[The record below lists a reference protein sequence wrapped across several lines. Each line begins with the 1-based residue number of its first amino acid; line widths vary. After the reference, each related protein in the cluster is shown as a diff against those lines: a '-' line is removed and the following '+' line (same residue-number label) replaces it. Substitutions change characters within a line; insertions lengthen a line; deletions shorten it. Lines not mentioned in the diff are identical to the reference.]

1 MMKGPQD
8 ASLDWYGCSLLRTRS
23 ASQVKVRVTTP
34 EFIQLATCSMPTA
47 REGPYLV
54 SRSPTQIPR
63 LGMESSMLKGCVE
76 AVLAQGFRGIF
87 GSPAFG
93 FFEQTLD
100 FLRDLPDIEE
110 IWFWDVKLR
119 NVDAI
124 YALRSLRF
132 FGIHPGRPAI
142 NFERIP
148 SLRHITWNYKPGDTG
163 VRELE
168 LLDSLHVWHYLPKSK
183 SFSDL
188 SLPSKLTELH
198 INWANP
204 RTLEGIRGVPG
215 LRRLEIHRCRNLE
228 SLALVPMLFPQLEH
242 LVVLTCGR
250 IAAGEGERIAAQLP
264 SLKHAFVQ
272 NRKVV

>member
-1 MMKGPQD
+1 M
-8 ASLDWYGCSLLRTRS
+8 LDRHGCRS
-23 ASQVKVRVTTP
+23 PICRAGLQVKVRVTTP
-34 EFIQLATCSMPTA
+34 EIIRTASRSMPTV
-47 REGPYLV
+47 REGPFLV
-54 SRSPTQIPR
+54 NRSPTQIPR
-63 LGMESSMLKGCVE
+63 LGMESGMLKECVE
-76 AVLAQGFRGIF
+76 AVRSQGFRGIF

-93 FFEQTLD
+93 FFERTLD
-100 FLRDLPDIEE
+100 FLHELPDIEE
-110 IWFWDVKLR
+110 VWFWDVKLR
-119 NVDAI
+119 DVDAI
-124 YALRSLRF
+124 YSLRSLRF

-142 NFERIP
+142 NFARIP
-148 SLRHITWNYKPGDTG
+148 SLRHITWNYKPADTG

-188 SLPSKLTELH
+188 SLPAKLTELH

-204 RTLEGIRGVPG
+204 STLEGLRGVPG

-250 IAAGEGERIAAQLP
+250 LAAGEDERIAAQLP